1 MWQEWTSVDGQTQR
15 QYGTMNRRE
24 ENGATE
30 DPLGRHVQE
39 RSRRSVGTNRQK
51 PGEIGLA
58 RLLIKLSNSVW
69 FHEPAAD
76 FTGLIRLI
84 YLFILL

>member
-15 QYGTMNRRE
+15 QYGTANRRE

-58 RLLIKLSNSVW
+58 LRWLHRINS
-69 FHEPAAD
+69 A
-76 FTGLIRLI
+76 
-84 YLFILL
+84 YLFIYTAVTI

>member
-1 MWQEWTSVDGQTQR
+1 MDRHSVSMGLK
-15 QYGTMNRRE
+15 NRRE

-30 DPLGRHVQE
+30 DPLGRHVLK

-58 RLLIKLSNSVW
+58 RLLIKLSNCVW
-69 FHEPAAD
+69 FHEPAAG
-76 FTGLIRLI
+76 FIGLIRLI
-84 YLFILL
+84 YLFIYLFILL